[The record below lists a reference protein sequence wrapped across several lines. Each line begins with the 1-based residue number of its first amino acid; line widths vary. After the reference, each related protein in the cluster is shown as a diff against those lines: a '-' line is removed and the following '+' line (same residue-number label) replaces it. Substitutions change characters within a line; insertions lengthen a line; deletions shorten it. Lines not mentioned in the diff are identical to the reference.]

1 MAALPSAGV
10 QAASPRHSSFRM
22 LSRPLGLL
30 CISCCRAQTEQGHT
44 VQTSV
49 PTTAMGHPT
58 SLCSIQ
64 SARHNLVLFHS
75 NILRVIIPTHLSISI
90 HPFFKQSQIYPPLA
104 VKHMLPSAT
113 GTMAGPGA
121 AAVPDK
127 SCLRP
132 PGWLHQEIWLRSEM
146 GLARS
151 RAVFLLGAC
160 SRVSHQLL
168 L

>member
-22 LSRPLGLL
+22 ISRPLGLL
-30 CISCCRAQTEQGHT
+30 CISCCRAQSRATQCR
-44 VQTSV
+44 QPV
-49 PTTAMGHPT
+49 PTIAMGHPT
-58 SLCSIQ
+58 SPCSTQ
-64 SARHNLVLFHS
+64 SARNNLVLFHS
-75 NILRVIIPTHLSISI
+75 NILRVIFPTQLSISS
-90 HPFFKQSQIYPPLA
+90 HSFSKQSQIYPPLA
-104 VKHMLPSAT
+104 VKHMLSSAT

-121 AAVPDK
+121 AVVPDK

-160 SRVSHQLL
+160 RRVSHQLL